1 MNLYKYGS
9 AKAVTKPF
17 GANTKMSD
25 LICDNF
31 PLLLIITRFG
41 IPLGFGEKT
50 IGQVC
55 EEHEVDAP
63 TLLLLLNSSAH
74 PDEKPCVEQLS
85 TLNIHSLLSYLS
97 NSHSYFLD
105 FRLPLL
111 RQQLL
116 SALSNC
122 PNEVALAIRNFFDE
136 YVEEVRKH
144 MNYEDKTVFP
154 YARKLAQGE
163 RDSRYSIRVFSK
175 RHDQIEL
182 KITEL
187 KNLLI
192 KYYPAP
198 SGYELNNVLHDIFT
212 SEADLAAHNLIE
224 DNIFTP
230 YIEALEDGLIAPQT
244 K

>member
-1 MNLYKYGS
+1 MYTHTCGARKSLS
-9 AKAVTKPF
+9 TPF
-17 GANTKMSD
+17 TANMKMCD
-25 LICDNF
+25 LICDNYS
-31 PLLLIITRFG
+31 LLLIITRFG
-41 IPLGFGEKT
+41 IPLGFGDKT
-50 IGQVC
+50 ISQVC
-55 EEHEVDAP
+55 QEHQVDTS
-63 TLLLLLNSSAH
+63 TLLLLLNCSAN
-74 PDEKPCVEQLS
+74 PEVKPPKDQIM
-85 TLNIHSLLSYLS
+85 NIDINSLLSYLS

-116 SALSNC
+116 SSLSNC
-122 PNEVALAIRNFFDE
+122 PHEVAIVVRNFFDE

-144 MNYEDKTVFP
+144 MAYEEKIVFP
-154 YARKLAQGE
+154 YARKLSDGAK
-163 RDSRYSIRVFSK
+163 DDHYSIKVFSK

-230 YIEALEDGLIAPQT
+230 YMIEVERRLASPTA
-244 K
+244 

>member
-1 MNLYKYGS
+1 MYTHKQHTGKGLG
-9 AKAVTKPF
+9 TPLT
-17 GANTKMSD
+17 ANMKMSD
-25 LICDNF
+25 LICDNY

-41 IPLGFGEKT
+41 IPLGFGDKT
-50 IGQVC
+50 IAQVC
-55 EEHEVDAP
+55 QEHQVDTP
-63 TLLLLLNSSAH
+63 TLLLLLNCSAN
-74 PDEKPCVEQLS
+74 PTALPPTEQIMGI
-85 TLNIHSLLSYLS
+85 NINSLLSYLS

-122 PNEVALAIRNFFDE
+122 PQEVAIVVRNFFDE

-144 MNYEDKTVFP
+144 MAYEEKTVFP
-154 YARKLAQGE
+154 YARKLSEGI
-163 RDSRYSIRVFSK
+163 RDDHYSIKVFSK

-224 DNIFTP
+224 DKIFTP
-230 YIEALEDGLIAPQT
+230 YMMELERRLSGASA
-244 K
+244 

>member
-1 MNLYKYGS
+1 MKLCSNS
-9 AKAVTKPF
+9 HC
-17 GANTKMSD
+17 GASGKRFNINTKMSD

-50 IGQVC
+50 VGQVC
-55 EEHEVDAP
+55 EDNHVDAP
-63 TLLLLLNSSAH
+63 TLLLLLNFTTH
-74 PDEKPCVEQLS
+74 PEEVPSTEQLS
-85 TLNIHSLLSYLS
+85 HVNINSLLTYLS

-105 FRLPLL
+105 FRLPMI

-116 SALSNC
+116 AAVSNC
-122 PNEVALAIRNFFDE
+122 QQEVGVVIRNFFDE

-144 MNYEDKTVFP
+144 MSYEEKTVFP
-154 YARKLAQGE
+154 YARKLAMGE
-163 RDSRYSIRVFSK
+163 RDSHYNIKIFSK

-198 SGYELNNVLHDIFT
+198 SGYELNNVLHDIFS
-212 SEADLAAHNLIE
+212 SEADLATHNLIE
-224 DNIFTP
+224 DHIFVP
-230 YIEALEDGLIAPQT
+230 YMQTLENNLA
-244 K
+244 KLSAN